1 MSVSIETIPNSG
13 YHLEGPPGA
22 PVIAALGG
30 ISASRHVQTW
40 WRGTAGPGAA
50 LDVERFRILGIEYAD
65 GGCDSRGFPERTVST
80 FDQAS
85 VLAAAL
91 DDAGIDRLHAL
102 VGASYG
108 GMVALA
114 FAERFPDRVDRL
126 VVIGAAHRA
135 HPMTSAL
142 RIVQRRVVELGLAS
156 GDAREAVAIAR
167 ALAVTT
173 YRSADEFA
181 TRFHSLAALDDY
193 LRGHGE
199 RFAARFSPARYLA
212 LSLSAD
218 THVVD
223 PARITTRT
231 TLVSIQNDAV
241 VPRRQVEELAALLS
255 APVRLAHLH
264 SPKGHDGFLTQ
275 HTDLAPIL
283 SLAIDA

>member
-1 MSVSIETIPNSG
+1 MSVSIEIIPQSG

-30 ISASRHVQTW
+30 ISANRHVTGW

-50 LDVERFRILGIEYAD
+50 LDVERFRLLGIDYAD
-65 GGCDSRGFPERTVST
+65 GGCDPRGFPERPVST
-80 FDQAS
+80 HDQAA

-91 DDAGIDRLHAL
+91 DDAGVDRLHAL

-114 FAERFPDRVDRL
+114 FAERFPDRVERL

-142 RIVQRRVVELGLAS
+142 RLVQRRIVELGLVN
-156 GDAREAVAIAR
+156 GGAREALAIAR

-181 TRFHSLAALDDY
+181 ARFHSLAAVDDY

-199 RFAARFSPARYLA
+199 RFAARFSPSRYLA

-223 PARITTRT
+223 PARIAART
-231 TLVSIQNDAV
+231 TLVSIQDDAV
-241 VPRRQVEELAALLS
+241 VPRHQVEELAALLS
-255 APVRLAHLH
+255 APVRLAHLP

-275 HTDLAPIL
+275 HADLAPIL
-283 SLAIDA
+283 SLAISA

>member
-1 MSVSIETIPNSG
+1 MSVSIEIVPKSG

-22 PVIAALGG
+22 PVIAVLGG
-30 ISASRHVQTW
+30 ISANRHVTGW

-50 LDVERFRILGIEYAD
+50 LDVQRFQLLGIEYAD
-65 GGCDSRGFPERTVST
+65 GGCDSRGFPERPVST
-80 FDQAS
+80 HDQAA

-91 DDAGIDRLHAL
+91 DDAGVDRLHAL

-114 FAERFPDRVDRL
+114 FAERFHDRVERL

-142 RIVQRRVVELGLAS
+142 RLVQRRVVELGLAN
-156 GDAREAVAIAR
+156 GDAREALAIAR

-199 RFAARFSPARYLA
+199 RFAARFLPARYLA

-218 THVVD
+218 THAVD
-223 PARITTRT
+223 PARISTRT
-231 TLVSIQNDAV
+231 TLVSIQDDAV
-241 VPRRQVEELAALLS
+241 VPRHQVEELAALLP
-255 APVRLAHLH
+255 APARLAHLP

-275 HTDLAPIL
+275 HAELAPIL
-283 SLAIDA
+283 SLAISA